1 MEVAWKI
8 IMGHVGIR
16 PGHIMDDIYLSI
28 YRSYLILSY
37 LILPYLI
44 LII

>member
-28 YRSYLILSY
+28 DLILFYLILSY
-37 LILPYLI
+37 LI
-44 LII
+44 